1 MNKAYL
7 NDSTLSKENQK
18 HIYSLRNCPVCNG
31 MRLHYLF
38 SAQSYRI
45 VRCEDCGLMMLN
57 PQPSDEELNKTYGLN
72 YFLLGEDEGGVK
84 HRMELK
90 QTTADRYL
98 DLLVRYC
105 GESRGKL
112 LEIGC
117 GQGDFLVRAAT
128 VGFEVTG
135 VDYSADACDKA
146 RQKLNGRGRVICG
159 EIDALEEAAA
169 ACYDVC
175 ALLDV
180 IEHVRNPRYL
190 MGSVHRLLKPGG
202 VVFVAAPSLDLWSAR
217 LLKNN
222 WMEFKPEH
230 LFYFNGA
237 TLQTLLFHSG
247 FGEMVNKACAK
258 TLSVDYVAGHFER
271 YPVKGL
277 SPVVAAVRDL
287 VPSKLRQ
294 KPISVVASEMIVMA
308 HAQEKREKRKLSV
321 VVPVFNEVATVEDAL
336 NKLLAKQVEGLDIEI
351 IIVESNSADGTHE
364 IVLPYKDHPRVKLIL
379 EDRPQ
384 GKGKA
389 VRTGLGHITGDFVLI
404 QDADLE
410 YDLDDYEALLE
421 PLMSGREA
429 FVLGAR
435 HGGRLVK
442 MRHFTD
448 RPLQGLVLNIGH
460 WFFTALID
468 LFFGLKLRDPF
479 TMYKVFR
486 RDCLYGLTFECNR
499 FDFDWELLIK
509 LVRKGY
515 KPMEIPVNY
524 RSRSFAQGKKVSML
538 RDPWTWLWA
547 LVKYRFC
554 KIDLLAEVERGR
566 GVG

>member
-1 MNKAYL
+1 
-7 NDSTLSKENQK
+7 
-18 HIYSLRNCPVCNG
+18 
-31 MRLHYLF
+31 
-38 SAQSYRI
+38 
-45 VRCEDCGLMMLN
+45 
-57 PQPSDEELNKTYGLN
+57 
-72 YFLLGEDEGGVK
+72 
-84 HRMELK
+84 
-90 QTTADRYL
+90 
-98 DLLVRYC
+98 
-105 GESRGKL
+105 
-112 LEIGC
+112 
-117 GQGDFLVRAAT
+117 
-128 VGFEVTG
+128 
-135 VDYSADACDKA
+135 
-146 RQKLNGRGRVICG
+146 
-159 EIDALEEAAA
+159 
-169 ACYDVC
+169 
-175 ALLDV
+175 
-180 IEHVRNPRYL
+180 
-190 MGSVHRLLKPGG
+190 MGSVHRLLKAGG

-230 LFYFNGA
+230 LFYFNRA

-247 FGEMVNKACAK
+247 FGEMVNKPCAK
-258 TLSVDYVAGHFER
+258 TLCVDYSAGHFER

-277 SPVVAAVRDL
+277 SPIVAAVRDL

-321 VVPVFNEVATVEDAL
+321 VMPVFNEVATVEDAL
-336 NKLLAKQVEGLDIEI
+336 NNLLAKQVEGLDIEI
-351 IIVESNSADGTHE
+351 IIVESNSKDGTRE
-364 IVLPYKDHPRVKLIL
+364 IVLKYRDHPRVKLVL

-384 GKGKA
+384 GKGHA
-389 VRTGLGHITGDFVLI
+389 VRTGLCHITGDFVLI

-410 YDLDDYEALLE
+410 YDLDDYEVLLE

-435 HGGRLVK
+435 HGGRLRK
-442 MRHFTD
+442 MRHFAD
-448 RPLQGLVLNIGH
+448 SPLQGFVLNIGH

-468 LFFGLKLRDPF
+468 LFFGLRLKDPF

-499 FDFDWELLIK
+499 FDFDYELLIK

-515 KPMEIPVNY
+515 KPIEIPVNY
-524 RSRSFAQGKKVSML
+524 RSRSFKQGKKVSVL

-554 KIDLLAEVERGR
+554 KIDPLVEVERGR
-566 GVG
+566 VLS